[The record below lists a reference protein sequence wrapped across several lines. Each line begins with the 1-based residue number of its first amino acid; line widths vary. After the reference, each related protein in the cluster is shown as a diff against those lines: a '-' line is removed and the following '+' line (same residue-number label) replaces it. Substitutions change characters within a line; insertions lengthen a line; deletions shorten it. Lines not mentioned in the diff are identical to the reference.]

1 MAVASTSDEA
11 TLVCGENETMFRK
24 DCPIDADFRA
34 EVRGWLEA
42 NLPHDLRGKTAR
54 PHPPEIMPW
63 YKALSKRGWIAPH
76 WPKEHGG
83 MGATLAQQIIISE
96 ELARLSAPHLP
107 VQGVNHL
114 GPILMKYGTPG
125 QKAQHLPKI
134 ISGDVIWAQGYSE
147 PGAGS
152 DLASLT
158 TRADDKGDHFVVNGQ
173 KIWQTW
179 GHYADWMF
187 MLVRTDAAATP
198 KHAGISFMLVD
209 LKTPGIKARPIMN
222 IADDDEFAQMFLD
235 DVVVPKENLVGPLN
249 GGWKVAN
256 DLLAHE
262 RLGTSSPQHT
272 MEVLARIERVSTANG
287 KAADPVF
294 RDKLAALRIKVTA
307 QAAMFWHAVD
317 IIATGQPLGP
327 SSSTMK
333 LVATDNLQAATDLLI
348 EAAGAHGADAE
359 RLETGSEPTDV
370 TQIFLQSR
378 RATIYGGSS
387 EIQRNVLA
395 KRVLG
400 LPG

>member
-1 MAVASTSDEA
+1 
-11 TLVCGENETMFRK
+11 MFHK
-24 DCPIDADFRA
+24 DGAGDAAFRT
-34 EVRGWLEA
+34 EVRSWLSE
-42 NLPHDLRGKTAR
+42 NLPKGLRGRTAR
-54 PHPPEIMPW
+54 PRRAELMPW
-63 YKALSKRGWIAPH
+63 YQALSRRGWIAPH
-76 WPKEHGG
+76 WPKDHGG
-83 MGATLAQQIIISE
+83 MGATLAQQIILQE
-96 ELARLSAPHLP
+96 ELARLSAPQLP

-114 GPILMKYGTPG
+114 GPILIKYGTPE

-158 TRADDKGDHFVVNGQ
+158 TRAEDQGDHFLVNGV

-179 GHYADWMF
+179 GQYADWMF
-187 MLVRTDAAATP
+187 MLVRTDSAATP

-209 LKTPGIKARPIMN
+209 LKTPGITVRPIVN

-262 RLGTSSPQHT
+262 RLGTSSPQWSL
-272 MEVLARIERVSTANG
+272 EVVARIEKLAAANG
-287 KAADPVF
+287 LIDDPVF
-294 RDKLAALRIKVTA
+294 QDKLAALKIAITA
-307 QAAMFWHAVD
+307 QAAMFWHAVG
-317 IIATGQPLGP
+317 IIAGGRPLGP
-327 SSSTMK
+327 DSSTMK
-333 LVATDNLQAATDLLI
+333 LVGTDNLQAATELLI
-348 EAAGAHGADAE
+348 EVSGVHGADTE
-359 RLETGSEPTDV
+359 RLDADGEPIDV

>member
-1 MAVASTSDEA
+1 
-11 TLVCGENETMFRK
+11 MFR
-24 DCPIDADFRA
+24 IDTDSDAAFRT
-34 EVRGWLEA
+34 EVRSWLEA
-42 NLPHDLRGKTAR
+42 NLPTGLRGRTAR

-96 ELARLSAPHLP
+96 EMARLSAPHLP

-114 GPILMKYGTPG
+114 GPILIKYGTPG

-134 ISGDVIWAQGYSE
+134 ISGEVIWAQGYSE

-158 TRADDKGDHFVVNGQ
+158 TRAEDKGDHFLVNGT

-179 GHYADWMF
+179 GHHAHWMF
-187 MLVRTDAAATP
+187 MLVRTDPQAKP

-209 LKTPGIKARPIMN
+209 LKTPGIKARPINN
-222 IADDDEFAQMFLD
+222 IAEDDEFAQMFLD
-235 DVVVPKENLVGPLN
+235 DVKVPKNNLVGPLN
-249 GGWKVAN
+249 AGWKVAN

-262 RLGTSSPQHT
+262 RLGTSSPQWSL
-272 MEVLARIERVSTANG
+272 EVVGRIERL
-287 KAADPVF
+287 AAASGVAGNAVF
-294 RDKLAALRIKVTA
+294 QDKLAALKISITA

-317 IIATGQPLGP
+317 IIKSGRPLGP
-327 SSSTMK
+327 DSSTLK
-333 LVATDNLQAATDLLI
+333 LVGTDNLQAATDLLL
-348 EAAGAHGADAE
+348 EVAAEHGADGVSVKAGE
-359 RLETGSEPTDV
+359 DAIEV
-370 TQIFLQSR
+370 TQSFLQSR

-395 KRVLG
+395 KRALG

>member
-1 MAVASTSDEA
+1 
-11 TLVCGENETMFRK
+11 MFHQ
-24 DCPIDADFRA
+24 DSAADAAFRT
-34 EVRGWLEA
+34 EVRDWLRA
-42 NLPHDLRGKTAR
+42 NLPRTLRGHTAR
-54 PHPPEIMPW
+54 LHPPEIMPW
-63 YKALSKRGWIAPH
+63 YKTLSKRGWIAPH
-76 WPKEHGG
+76 WPTEYGG
-83 MGATLAQQIIISE
+83 MGASLSQQIILQE
-96 ELARLSAPHLP
+96 EMARLSAPHLP
-107 VQGVNHL
+107 TQGVNHL
-114 GPILMKYGTPG
+114 GPILMKYGTPE
-125 QKAQHLPKI
+125 QKARHLPAI
-134 ISGDVIWAQGYSE
+134 LAGEVIWAQGYSE

-158 TRADDKGDHFVVNGQ
+158 TRADDKGDHFLVNGT
-173 KIWQTW
+173 KIWQTG

-187 MLVRTDAAATP
+187 MLVRTDQTAQP

-209 LKTPGIKARPIMN
+209 LKTPGIEARPIVN

-235 DVVVPKENLVGPLN
+235 DVAVPRENVVGPLN

-262 RLGTSSPQHT
+262 RLGTSIPQHVL
-272 MEVLARIERVSTANG
+272 EVLSRIERVAKANG
-287 KAADPVF
+287 AADDPVF
-294 RDKLAALRIKVTA
+294 KDKLAALRIRVTA

-317 IIATGQPLGP
+317 LISSGRPLGP
-327 SSSTMK
+327 DSSTMK

-348 EAAGAHGADAE
+348 EVAGLHGADTA
-359 RLETGSEPTDV
+359 RVAAGDDAIDV
-370 TQIFLQSR
+370 TQIYLQSR